1 MMYLMVLG
9 GFVLLFGGGEWL
21 VRGAVGV
28 ARRLK
33 ISPLLIG
40 LTIVAFCTS
49 APELLVSLEAATQ
62 GQPDISIGNVV
73 GSNIANVLLIL
84 GAASLIWPIKV
95 DRHEIRRDLWVM
107 LASVSLLAG
116 LGMTG
121 QIEGWHGG
129 LMVGLLIAYVWYSYW
144 TEKYR
149 GAPSAGLHEEEADE
163 FEGATQRLWLAL
175 VYLALGLGA
184 LIIGSKML
192 VSGAEEIAR
201 SFGVSEAVIGLTM
214 VALGTS
220 LPELATALIAA
231 ARKHSDVA
239 VGAVVGSNIF
249 NVLSILGITAL
260 VKPIPFSAQIASFDV
275 WIMIGASAL
284 LVPLL
289 MGRGRIGRLSGALF
303 LAGYAGY
310 ILYVY

>member
-1 MMYLMVLG
+1 
-9 GFVLLFGGGEWL
+9 
-21 VRGAVGV
+21 
-28 ARRLK
+28 
-33 ISPLLIG
+33 
-40 LTIVAFCTS
+40 
-49 APELLVSLEAATQ
+49 
-62 GQPDISIGNVV
+62 
-73 GSNIANVLLIL
+73 
-84 GAASLIWPIKV
+84 
-95 DRHEIRRDLWVM
+95 
-107 LASVSLLAG
+107 
-116 LGMTG
+116 MTG

-163 FEGATQRLWLAL
+163 FEGVTQRLWLAL

-184 LIIGSKML
+184 LIAGSKML